1 MAGEVFKMPG
11 FYEAG
16 SSLIFHKA
24 GASFMLLMIS
34 YHSVDNEVSIGLT
47 KAHHGISE
55 GCYFREGEGIL
66 ETANFVNKWR
76 CEYKKADCQNH

>member
-16 SSLIFHKA
+16 SSLIFHEA

-55 GCYFREGEGIL
+55 GCSFREGEGIL
-66 ETANFVNKWR
+66 ETVNFCK
-76 CEYKKADCQNH
+76 